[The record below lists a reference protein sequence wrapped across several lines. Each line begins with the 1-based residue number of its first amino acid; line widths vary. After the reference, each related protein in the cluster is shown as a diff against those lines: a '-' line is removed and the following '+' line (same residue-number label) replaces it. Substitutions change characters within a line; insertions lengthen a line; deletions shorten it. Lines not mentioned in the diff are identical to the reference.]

1 MMNPMEVFV
10 DQPEGVSLF
19 NTATRGYFACYE
31 ADESGSSVEC
41 NSDHK
46 YKKPVNK
53 IRVEAGRKMGSYILY
68 FPTPRAAEKDTWVY
82 SSHRASYQVLF
93 WLIVS

>member
-1 MMNPMEVFV
+1 MNLVEVFV

-31 ADESGSSVEC
+31 ADVSGSSVQC

-53 IRVEAGRKMGSYILY
+53 IRVEASRTKGFYSLHI
-68 FPTPRAAEKDTWVY
+68 PTPSAAEKDSWVS
-82 SSHRASYQVLF
+82 SSHRSSYQVL
-93 WLIVS
+93 LG